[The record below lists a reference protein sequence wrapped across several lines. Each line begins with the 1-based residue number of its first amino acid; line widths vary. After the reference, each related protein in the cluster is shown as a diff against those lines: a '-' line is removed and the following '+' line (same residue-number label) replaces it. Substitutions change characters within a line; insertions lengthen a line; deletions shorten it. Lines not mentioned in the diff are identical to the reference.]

1 MRSRRIVLVLGLF
14 ALALLLQ
21 GGCIFEPRQP
31 DGPPDTSETPWEPPF
46 TTTIVL
52 ANLKSAFEYENSSN
66 YRGCF
71 ADSYRFHV
79 DPQDSL
85 DAGDEGYERYAN
97 WVLADEEHAAIG
109 MFNDA
114 ATSNLTFSNIW
125 PPDETLEI
133 TYREEI
139 YTLTIAWGSGAHVNE
154 EIVYKGVARM
164 HMRRDNTGR
173 WAIFRWVDR
182 RVADPGLAETW
193 GVLRGDYR
201 G

>member
-14 ALALLLQ
+14 AVALLLQ

-31 DGPPDTSETPWEPPF
+31 DGPPDESETPWEPPF

-52 ANLKSAFEYENSSN
+52 ANLKSAFEHENSSN

-71 ADSYRFHV
+71 TDDYRFHV

-85 DAGDEGYERYAN
+85 DAGDEGYQRYAF

-109 MFNDA
+109 IFNDA
-114 ATSNLTFSNIW
+114 ATSNVTFSNIW

-133 TYREEI
+133 TYREEV
-139 YTLTIAWGSGAHVNE
+139 YTLTIAWGSGAHINE
-154 EIVYKGVARM
+154 EIVYRSVAKM
-164 HMRRDNTGR
+164 LDAMLGY
-173 WAIFRWVDR
+173 
-182 RVADPGLAETW
+182 P
-193 GVLRGDYR
+193 
-201 G
+201 